1 MPRRVRVEIEGG
13 VYHVYNRAG
22 QGLQPFA
29 EADEAAAFVD
39 LLRETKTRDG
49 FVVFAWAVQQNHY
62 HIALRTGSVPLS
74 RSMRSIQHRF
84 ALGHNRRRQVLGPV
98 WQSRYKAKLVEDQR
112 YFDQLMIYIH
122 LNPVTAGVVRDPAD
136 YRWSGHRE
144 LLGKGRDPV
153 VDVDEALLCFGSTL
167 RSARAAYV
175 RALKGAFEGQWAGD
189 GLDSLAWWQAD
200 DDREVQPVDSGPYVD
215 IQGRSTGL
223 ERPALGT
230 MEYVEAAVGVLGADL
245 TEVAGKGRRSA
256 TVHQRELLAVVGVER
271 YGVAVK
277 ALAAL
282 LGKSRATVSAWVS
295 RGALKRSTSAR
306 FREEVEKLDRGI
318 AGA

>member
-1 MPRRVRVEIEGG
+1 M
-13 VYHVYNRAG
+13 
-22 QGLQPFA
+22 
-29 EADEAAAFVD
+29 
-39 LLRETKTRDG
+39 
-49 FVVFAWAVQQNHY
+49 
-62 HIALRTGSVPLS
+62 
-74 RSMRSIQHRF
+74 
-84 ALGHNRRRQVLGPV
+84 
-98 WQSRYKAKLVEDQR
+98 
-112 YFDQLMIYIH
+112 
-122 LNPVTAGVVRDPAD
+122 
-136 YRWSGHRE
+136 
-144 LLGKGRDPV
+144 
-153 VDVDEALLCFGSTL
+153 

-245 TEVAGKGRRSA
+245 TEVAGRGRRSA

-295 RGALKRSTSAR
+295 RGASKRATSAR